1 MKRLFLFIIF
11 SITVFVS
18 CHRIRFDDPVLDYIS
33 RKYPLLE
40 FNQPKL
46 TDSIRNDIYNNMGSD
61 AISYYYLDSLS
72 ENRIATICVFK
83 NTNDSINLYFYTQTW
98 ESDGWNFELKIAED
112 TLYFY
117 KWKELDVQFIQGEYE
132 FRRWGGTRTHPRL
145 SYDEQIY
152 YDLHKDSLRKV
163 KGNNLPQF
171 PKLSDEEREMWEA
184 MKIKK

>member
-61 AISYYYLDSLS
+61 AI
-72 ENRIATICVFK
+72 
-83 NTNDSINLYFYTQTW
+83 LY
-98 ESDGWNFELKIAED
+98 
-112 TLYFY
+112 
-117 KWKELDVQFIQGEYE
+117 
-132 FRRWGGTRTHPRL
+132 
-145 SYDEQIY
+145 
-152 YDLHKDSLRKV
+152 
-163 KGNNLPQF
+163 
-171 PKLSDEEREMWEA
+171 
-184 MKIKK
+184 